1 LIAHNGKCYGMNKL
15 ILGDNL
21 EIMRRMESET
31 IDLIYLDPPFFSNR
45 NYEVLWGDE
54 GEIRSFVDR
63 WSGGIE
69 HYIGWLKERVAEMHR
84 LLKPTGSI
92 FLHCDWH
99 ADAYIR
105 VHILDKIFGE
115 QNFRNKIT
123 WKRTDTHNDAKKQL
137 PNVCDDIFYYSK
149 SDKYVFNVQYGKH
162 AEKTLKE
169 WYLYLEFEDGTIRK
183 MTKEEKETQTI
194 PVNSRRFNAD
204 NMSNPSRVWVKGLYD
219 YKGYNP
225 PNNGWRFSLE
235 TMQELDNQNLLLFP
249 KEKSGRIMRKRYLDE
264 QKGAVIGDFWAD
276 IDQIRAAHSE
286 RIGYPTQKPEKLLE
300 RIISMSS
307 KDGDLIFDPFV
318 GGGTTIAVAE
328 KLNRKWIG
336 IDQSVQAV
344 KVTEFRINILQ
355 NKDIY
360 EKGNLFAQ
368 PFVVQLYKY
377 DYDELFNRNPMQF
390 ESWIIE
396 QFGGIPNI
404 KQKSDLGIDGK
415 TRENIPIQV
424 KQSENIG
431 RNVIDN
437 FNSAIKR
444 FDKNLYDNNIQ
455 NNKIAGYVIAFS
467 FGKGAIQ
474 EVARLK
480 NDENVIVQLV
490 RVDEIVPISVKP
502 KLTVEIVDNGQTDK
516 HLREIYFVATGE
528 TTEGKHIEFYAWDF
542 NYNDKQFSAEILRD
556 TQGKQTKTFKAGEY
570 KIAVKVIDN
579 EGLENTE
586 IIKLK
591 VNGKIE
597 KL

>member
-1 LIAHNGKCYGMNKL
+1 
-15 ILGDNL
+15 
-21 EIMRRMESET
+21 
-31 IDLIYLDPPFFSNR
+31 
-45 NYEVLWGDE
+45 
-54 GEIRSFVDR
+54 
-63 WSGGIE
+63 
-69 HYIGWLKERVAEMHR
+69 
-84 LLKPTGSI
+84 
-92 FLHCDWH
+92 
-99 ADAYIR
+99 
-105 VHILDKIFGE
+105 
-115 QNFRNKIT
+115 
-123 WKRTDTHNDAKKQL
+123 
-137 PNVCDDIFYYSK
+137 
-149 SDKYVFNVQYGKH
+149 
-162 AEKTLKE
+162 
-169 WYLYLEFEDGTIRK
+169 
-183 MTKEEKETQTI
+183 
-194 PVNSRRFNAD
+194 
-204 NMSNPSRVWVKGLYD
+204 
-219 YKGYNP
+219 
-225 PNNGWRFSLE
+225 
-235 TMQELDNQNLLLFP
+235 
-249 KEKSGRIMRKRYLDE
+249 
-264 QKGAVIGDFWAD
+264 
-276 IDQIRAAHSE
+276 
-286 RIGYPTQKPEKLLE
+286 
-300 RIISMSS
+300 
-307 KDGDLIFDPFV
+307 
-318 GGGTTIAVAE
+318 
-328 KLNRKWIG
+328 
-336 IDQSVQAV
+336 
-344 KVTEFRINILQ
+344 LQ

-396 QFGGIPNI
+396 QFGGIANT

-455 NNKIAGYVIAFS
+455 NNKISGYVIAFS

-480 NDENVIVQLV
+480 NDENVIIQLV

-502 KLTVEIVDNGQTDK
+502 TLTVEIADKGQTDK

-528 TTEGKHIEFYAWDF
+528 TTEEKHIEFYAWDF
-542 NYNDKQFSAEILRD
+542 NYNDKQFCAEILRD
-556 TQGKQTKTFKAGEY
+556 TQGKQTRIFKAGEY

>member
-1 LIAHNGKCYGMNKL
+1 MNKL
-15 ILGDNL
+15 ILGDNI

-31 IDLIYLDPPFFSNR
+31 VDLIYLDPPFFSNR

-69 HYIGWLKERVAEMHR
+69 HYIAWLKERVAEMHR

-99 ADAYIR
+99 ANSYIR
-105 VHILDKIFGE
+105 ANILDKIFGNN
-115 QNFRNKIT
+115 NFRGEII
-123 WKRTDTHNDAKKQL
+123 WQRTNTHNDAKKKL
-137 PNVCDDIFYYSK
+137 AVLNDTIWYYSK
-149 SDKYVFNVQYGKH
+149 SDNCTYNPIYGEYDK
-162 AEKTLKE
+162 K
-169 WYLYLEFEDGTIRK
+169 YLETAYNKVD
-183 MTKEEKETQTI
+183 EKG
-194 PVNSRRFNAD
+194 RYRLD
-204 NMSNPSRVWVKGLYD
+204 NLANPSKVNKNGLYN
-219 YKGYNP
+219 YKGYSP
-225 PNNGWRFSLE
+225 PKNGWRCTLE
-235 TMQELDNQNLLLFP
+235 KMESWDKEGLIWFP
-249 KEKSGRIMRKRYLDE
+249 ENIDGRLAFKRYLDE
-264 QKGAVIGDFWAD
+264 NKGSLIGNIWTD
-276 IDQIRAAHSE
+276 INNVQSQSKE

-300 RIISMSS
+300 RIIEMSTN
-307 KDGDLIFDPFV
+307 KNDLVLDPFV
-318 GGGTTIAVAE
+318 GGGTTIISAE
-328 KLNRKWIG
+328 KYERNWIG

-344 KVTEFRINILQ
+344 KVTEFRLTS
-355 NKDIY
+355 NK
-360 EKGNLFAQ
+360 NLFSQ

-480 NDENVIVQLV
+480 NDENVIIQLV

-502 KLTVEIVDNGQTDK
+502 ILTVEITDKGQTDK

-542 NYNDKQFSAEILRD
+542 NYNDKQFCAEILRD

-597 KL
+597 KF

>member
-1 LIAHNGKCYGMNKL
+1 MNKL

>member
-1 LIAHNGKCYGMNKL
+1 MNKL

-54 GEIRSFVDR
+54 GEIRSFQDR
-63 WSGGIE
+63 WSGGVD

-92 FLHCDWH
+92 YLHCDWH

-105 VHILDKIFGE
+105 VYILDKIFGDN
-115 QNFRNKIT
+115 NFVAEIVWNYSWGVRT
-123 WKRTDTHNDAKKQL
+123 PKRWNRKH
-137 PNVCDDIFYYSK
+137 DIIFHYSK
-149 SDKYVFNVQYGKH
+149 TCNKF
-162 AEKTLKE
+162 
-169 WYLYLEFEDGTIRK
+169 I
-183 MTKEEKETQTI
+183 
-194 PVNSRRFNAD
+194 FNAND
-204 NMSNPSRVWVKGLYD
+204 VLESRVMSESTK
-219 YKGYNP
+219 K
-225 PNNGWRFSLE
+225 RLE
-235 TMQELDNQNLLLFP
+235 YSGAMIKDHNKRGDSELALPTDVWYIATINAMS
-249 KEKSGRIMRKRYLDE
+249 K
-264 QKGAVIGDFWAD
+264 
-276 IDQIRAAHSE
+276 E
-286 RIGYPTQKPEKLLE
+286 RIGYPTQKPEELLKK
-300 RIISMSS
+300 IILASS
-307 KDGDLIFDPFV
+307 NENEIIFDPFV

-344 KVTEFRINILQ
+344 KVTEFRVNILQ

-360 EKGNLFAQ
+360 EKGNLFAK

-415 TRENIPIQV
+415 TRENVPIQV

-437 FNSAIKR
+437 FSSAIKR

-480 NDENVIVQLV
+480 NDENVIIQLV

-502 KLTVEIVDNGQTDK
+502 TLIVEIVDKGQTDK
-516 HLREIYFVATGE
+516 HLREIYFIATGE
-528 TTEGKHIEFYAWDF
+528 TTEEKHIEFYAWDF

-556 TQGKQTKTFKAGEY
+556 TQGKQVKTFKAGEY

>member
-1 LIAHNGKCYGMNKL
+1 MNKL

-21 EIMRRMESET
+21 EIMRKMESET

-69 HYIGWLKERVAEMHR
+69 HYIAWLKERVAEMHR
-84 LLKPTGSI
+84 ILKNSGSI

-99 ADAYIR
+99 ANSYIR
-105 VHILDKIFGE
+105 VYILDKIFGDNRMIN
-115 QNFRNKIT
+115 QISWCYTSAANVKSRLPQKH
-123 WKRTDTHNDAKKQL
+123 DTIFWYTKSTKYTINL
-137 PNVCDDIFYYSK
+137 DDVRIPYDEKTKANYKPGLKGSGTLYNGEIK
-149 SDKYVFNVQYGKH
+149 SDEGILNEKGKVPPDWWTDI
-162 AEKTLKE
+162 A
-169 WYLYLEFEDGTIRK
+169 IA
-183 MTKEEKETQTI
+183 
-194 PVNSRRFNAD
+194 SRYPKGS
-204 NMSNPSRVWVKGLYD
+204 SN
-219 YKGYNP
+219 N
-225 PNNGWRFSLE
+225 
-235 TMQELDNQNLLLFP
+235 
-249 KEKSGRIMRKRYLDE
+249 
-264 QKGAVIGDFWAD
+264 
-276 IDQIRAAHSE
+276 
-286 RIGYPTQKPEKLLE
+286 IGYPTQKPEKLLE
-300 RIISMSS
+300 RILKLASNENDIVV
-307 KDGDLIFDPFV
+307 DPFV
-318 GGGTTIAVAE
+318 GGGTTIAMAE
-328 KLNRKWIG
+328 KLKRNWIG
-336 IDQSVQAV
+336 VDQSVQAV
-344 KVTEFRINILQ
+344 KVTEFRLTN
-355 NKDIY
+355 DR
-360 EKGNLFAQ
+360 NLFSK

-377 DYDELFNRNPMQF
+377 DYDTLFNRNAFEF
-390 ESWIIE
+390 ESWLID
-396 QFGGIPNI
+396 QFGGIANT
-404 KQKSDLGIDGK
+404 KQKGDLGIDGK

-480 NDENVIVQLV
+480 NDENVIIQLV

-502 KLTVEIVDNGQTDK
+502 TLIVDITDK
-516 HLREIYFVATGE
+516 GQNNKELREIEFVAKGT
-528 TTEGKHIEFYAWDF
+528 TTEGKHIEFFAWDF
-542 NYNDKQFSAEILRD
+542 DYNDKQFCAEILRD
-556 TQGKQTKTFKAGEY
+556 TQGKQIKTFKAGEY

>member
-1 LIAHNGKCYGMNKL
+1 MNKL

-45 NYEVLWGDE
+45 NYEVIWGDE

-69 HYIGWLKERVAEMHR
+69 HYIAWLKERVIEMHR
-84 LLKPTGSI
+84 ILKPTGSI

-105 VHILDKIFGE
+105 VLILDKVFGE
-115 QNFRNKIT
+115 KNFRNDIKWCYT
-123 WKRTDTHNDAKKQL
+123 RWSNVQKQL
-137 PNVCDDIFYYSK
+137 QSQHDTIFWYSK
-149 SDKYVFNVQYGKH
+149 NKGSHTFNEIRIELETKRKRNLVELVNGKKVCKRD
-162 AEKTLKE
+162 ENGNIIYK
-169 WYLYLEFEDGTIRK
+169 
-183 MTKEEKETQTI
+183 TQTDS
-194 PVNSRRFNAD
+194 PL
-204 NMSNPSRVWVKGLYD
+204 PD
-219 YKGYNP
+219 YWLIDRLGN
-225 PNNGWRFSLE
+225 
-235 TMQELDNQNLLLFP
+235 TA
-249 KEKSGRIMRKRYLDE
+249 KEM
-264 QKGAVIGDFWAD
+264 
-276 IDQIRAAHSE
+276 
-286 RIGYPTQKPEKLLE
+286 IGYPTQKPEKLLE
-300 RIISMSS
+300 RIILLSS
-307 KDGDLIFDPFV
+307 SENEIVFDPFV
-318 GGGTTIAVAE
+318 GGGTTIAIAE

-336 IDQSVQAV
+336 VDQSVQAV
-344 KVTEFRINILQ
+344 KVTEFRLSS
-355 NKDIY
+355 DR
-360 EKGNLFAQ
+360 NLFSH

-377 DYDELFNRNPMQF
+377 DYDTLFNRNAF
-390 ESWIIE
+390 EFETWIID
-396 QFGGIPNI
+396 QFGGIANT
-404 KQKSDLGIDGK
+404 KQKGDLGIDGK

-444 FDKNLYDNNIQ
+444 FDKALYDNNIIE
-455 NNKIAGYVIAFS
+455 NKIAGYIIAFS

-480 NDENVIVQLV
+480 NDENVIIQLV

-502 KLTVEIVDNGQTDK
+502 TLSVEIKDKGQTDK
-516 HLREIYFVATGE
+516 HLREIDFIANGE

-542 NYNDKQFSAEILRD
+542 NYNEKQFCAEILRD
-556 TQGKQTKTFKAGEY
+556 TQGKQTKTFKSGEY

-597 KL
+597 KY